1 MTTTPNTPGSGPRK
15 KSAKRD
21 ESLGVERAA
30 REMAAARDSGETV
43 AFGLEVAR
51 ELKDDKC
58 DHILVLDL
66 RGLSQ
71 VTDVF
76 VIASGTSDRQMRSA
90 GEHVIEMAK
99 ARGMTPFRENVRE
112 SGAKWVII
120 DFVDMVVHLF
130 EPDTRVFYDLEMLWG
145 DAKRLDWRRPDDKD
159 EPTPDD
165 QRNRA
170 GLREDDV
177 LPDRP

>member
-1 MTTTPNTPGSGPRK
+1 MDEREPKESRTS
-15 KSAKRD
+15 RD
-21 ESLGVERAA
+21 SSLGVERAA
-30 REMAAARDSGETV
+30 REQAAARDSNETV
-43 AFGLEVAR
+43 LFGLEVAR
-51 ELKDDKC
+51 ELRDDKC
-58 DHILVLDL
+58 ENILALDL

-112 SGAKWVII
+112 SGAKWIII
-120 DFVDMVVHLF
+120 DFVDLVVHLF

-145 DAKRLDWRRPDDKD
+145 DAKRLDWRRPEDKD

-170 GLREDDV
+170 GLREDDI

>member
-1 MTTTPNTPGSGPRK
+1 MDEREPK
-15 KSAKRD
+15 KSRTSRD
-21 ESLGVERAA
+21 ASLGVERAA
-30 REMAAARDSGETV
+30 REQAAARDSNETV
-43 AFGLEVAR
+43 LFGLEVAR
-51 ELKDDKC
+51 ELRDDKC
-58 DHILVLDL
+58 ENILALDL

-112 SGAKWVII
+112 SGAKWIII
-120 DFVDMVVHLF
+120 DFVDLVVHLF

-145 DAKRLDWRRPDDKD
+145 DAKRLDWRRPEDKD

-170 GLREDDV
+170 GLREDDI

>member
-1 MTTTPNTPGSGPRK
+1 MPDRDSKKNPSG
-15 KSAKRD
+15 RD
-21 ESLGVERAA
+21 ASLGVEREAIERA
-30 REMAAARDSGETV
+30 KARDSAETV

-58 DHILVLDL
+58 ENILVLDL

-76 VIASGTSDRQMRSA
+76 VIASGSSDRQMRSA

-112 SGAKWVII
+112 SGAKWIII
-120 DFVDMVVHLF
+120 DFVDLVVHLF

-145 DAKRLDWRRPDDKD
+145 DAKRLDWRRPGDRD
-159 EPTPDD
+159 EPTPND

-170 GLREDDV
+170 GLRDDEV
-177 LPDRP
+177 IPDRP